1 VSRARRGA
9 AATDRDVVGAAWL
22 PRSPA
27 ARGAILWAG
36 FALLALGLYASALR
50 GPFFSDDLHYVSQ
63 NPYVTGPVLERW
75 REILDPRG
83 EPVTLTENYTPVHL
97 LLHAA
102 AWRLFGPAPAGH
114 HVVNVLL
121 HAGVAAL
128 LVALL
133 RRSGLPALAALGGG
147 AFFLVH
153 PGVVEAVAWVSQL
166 KSTSSLVFGLSA
178 LLLLERRP
186 ALATAAF
193 VLALFAKPTS
203 AFVLPV
209 AVLFV
214 WCRRG
219 DGAEERRRWLWLGVW
234 TALFAAFAW
243 VEMIAFTRAVAGV
256 APIHPDPGVRLRTS
270 LGFLARYAAMG
281 ATGFGASGFHEPLP
295 ALSPVD
301 PWFLAALALIAGLG
315 ARTAVTLW
323 RRREEGVWWSWA
335 AIAFLPVAQIW
346 PFPFPFADRYL
357 YPILPGLIGGA
368 LLAAQDVGARLGLRR
383 TPALRRA
390 GLVAALIVLAVLGAR
405 AADRARL
412 FGRPEL
418 LVAESAAKYPHG
430 VNANLQR
437 ARQAM
442 QAGDAAGAVAALR
455 GAYGRG
461 YERFERI
468 LADPTYAPLHDRPD
482 FQTVMRDMAG
492 RWVARLG
499 GRDDLSQA
507 ELFSLGV
514 AHALRGEIA
523 PARAALER
531 ALARGGPLDA
541 QIRAQ
546 LAALSGA

>member
-1 VSRARRGA
+1 MSRARRGPAAPERA
-9 AATDRDVVGAAWL
+9 AAAPGWL
-22 PRSPA
+22 PRAPA
-27 ARGAILWAG
+27 ARAAILWAG
-36 FALLALGLYASALR
+36 FALVALGVHASALS

-63 NPYVTGPVLERW
+63 NPYVTGPVIERW

-102 AWRLFGPAPAGH
+102 AWRVFGPNPLGH
-114 HVVNVLL
+114 HVLNVLL

-133 RRSGLPALAALGGG
+133 ARSGLPAAAALGGG
-147 AFFLVH
+147 AFFLLN
-153 PGVVEAVAWVSQL
+153 PGTVEAVAWVSQL
-166 KSTSSLVFGLSA
+166 KSTSSLVFGLAA
-178 LLLLERRP
+178 LLLLERQP

-193 VLALFAKPTS
+193 ALALFAKPTS

-209 AVLFV
+209 AVLFA
-214 WCRRG
+214 WCRGGDRPGGRG
-219 DGAEERRRWLWLGVW
+219 PWPWLATW
-234 TALFAAFAW
+234 TAIFAAFAW

-256 APIHPDPGVRLRTS
+256 APIHPEPAVRSRTS

-281 ATGFGASGFHEPLP
+281 ATGFGTSGFHEPLP
-295 ALSPVD
+295 ALSPAD
-301 PWFLAALALIAGLG
+301 PWFLAAVALVAGLG
-315 ARTAVTLW
+315 ARTAVALW

-357 YPILPGLIGGA
+357 YPILPGLVGGA
-368 LLAAQDVGARLGLRR
+368 LLAAQDVGARLSLRPSR
-383 TPALRRA
+383 AVRRA
-390 GLVAALIVLAVLGAR
+390 ALAAALVALAWLGAQS
-405 AADRARL
+405 AGRARL

-418 LVAESAAKYPHG
+418 LVAEAAANYPHG
-430 VNANLQR
+430 VNAHLQR

-442 QAGDAAGAVAALR
+442 QAGDAEGAVAALR

-468 LADPTYAPLHDRPD
+468 LADPTYAPLQGRPD
-482 FQTVMRDMAG
+482 FQAVMRDMAG

-514 AHALRGEIA
+514 AHALRGETS

-546 LAALSGA
+546 LAALGGA